1 MLQARVLKRAASM
14 SLVTLCASLAC
25 GCTDV
30 KSLGDPSEMFPDV
43 RKGSLQKPIFTSLSS
58 LDGSIDDPD
67 DEFYNATDVK
77 PIDLLVLPNDYKIG
91 KGDLLNI
98 TVNDV
103 MGLGVETT
111 KQTRVTES
119 GNITMN
125 LLGQIHAEG
134 LTEDELQR
142 AIADAYKADQIIPNA
157 LVTVY
162 TIEARART
170 FSALG
175 AVGQPGE
182 YAILKADTRLLDALV
197 LMKDVAQTTDVIYI
211 IRQLKEDPNPGAT
224 APRSTPQPV
233 QPARPGSS
241 SGIEPRGDAGFKT
254 GNPVMLQTQGGTPGT
269 PAGPITPAPGTAAP
283 AAPFQFV
290 TPQGPVETRTIRVP
304 LNALRSGDLK
314 YNIVIRP
321 HDLIIAPNP
330 VLGEYYIGGHVQRG
344 GVYGIPFKKITLK
357 QAVIAANML
366 DGLAI
371 PERTELIRRIGP
383 AREAFVRVDLNAIF
397 SGTQPD
403 IFLKGNDQIL
413 VGTNWL
419 APLIADL
426 RNGFRIT
433 YGFGFLYDRNYA
445 PTH

>member
-1 MLQARVLKRAASM
+1 MLQARVLKRAASV
-14 SLVTLCASLAC
+14 SLLALCAALAC
-25 GCTDV
+25 GCNIN
-30 KSLGDPSEMFPDV
+30 SLGDPSEMFPDV
-43 RKGSLQKPIFTSLSS
+43 HHSLQKPIYTSLSS
-58 LDGSIDDPD
+58 LDGSIDDPED
-67 DEFYNATDVK
+67 DFFNATDVK
-77 PIDLLVLPNDYKIG
+77 PIDSLTIPNDYKIG

-142 AIADAYKADQIIPNA
+142 AIADAYKAGQIIPNA

-175 AVGQPGE
+175 AVGAPGE

-197 LMKDVAQTTDVIYI
+197 LMKDVAQTTDEIFI
-211 IRQLKEDPNPGAT
+211 IRQLREDPNPGAT
-224 APRSTPQPV
+224 APRTNSGPAQQPM
-233 QPARPGSS
+233 RPGSS
-241 SGIEPRGDAGFKT
+241 SGIEPRSDAGFKT
-254 GNPVMLQTQGGTPGT
+254 GRPVFLQTQGGG
-269 PAGPITPAPGTAAP
+269 AAAPITPAPAP
-283 AAPFQFV
+283 ASPAPFTFV
-290 TPQGPVETRTIRVP
+290 TPTGPTETRTIRVP
-304 LNALRSGDLK
+304 LNPLRSGNLK

-371 PERTELIRRIGP
+371 PQRTELIRRIGP

-403 IFLKGNDQIL
+403 IFLKGNDQVL
-413 VGTNWL
+413 VGTNLL

-445 PTH
+445 PQTN